1 MTKRLWAIIK
11 KEFTQLI
18 RDPITMLMM
27 IALPVL
33 LLIIYGYAASFDV
46 KNIPLAVFDQDK
58 SPVSREFISRFR
70 HSGYFD
76 LVEDLNS
83 NTQFKSRL
91 DSGKVKVIINIPAA
105 FSDLI
110 IAGEKAQVQVLVD
123 GSDPTWASSALS
135 YINEISQDYYHRL
148 VQSNFERQGI
158 KREFKPPINLIP
170 RIWYNET
177 LSSVNFF
184 IPGLIAVILMQISAT
199 LTSLTIISEKE
210 QGTMESLVVSPVR
223 KNELILGKVL
233 PYVIIAFLDV
243 IIVTIAGLLLFNIP
257 VKGNYLLLLLSSFVF
272 LMGAMGIGLLIST
285 NARSSQEAIQVA
297 ILITMLPSL
306 LLSGFVFPIENM
318 PWILQGVSLFIPARY
333 FIEILRAIY
342 LKGVGI
348 QCFWQAFIMMAIL
361 SILVLLESVRRFKK
375 RLS

>member
-1 MTKRLWAIIK
+1 
-11 KEFTQLI
+11 
-18 RDPITMLMM
+18 MLMM

-58 SPVSREFISRFR
+58 SSVSREFISRFK

-76 LVEDLNS
+76 LLEDLS
-83 NTQFKSRL
+83 SKTQFASRL
-91 DSGKVKVIINIPAA
+91 DSGKVKAIINIPVG
-105 FSDLI
+105 FSDFI
-110 IAGEKAQVQVLVD
+110 VAGKKAQVQVLVD

-135 YINEISQDYYHRL
+135 YINEISQDYYQGL
-148 VQSNFERQGI
+148 VQANFERQGI

-243 IIVTIAGLLLFNIP
+243 VIVTIAGLLLFNIP

-297 ILITMLPSL
+297 LVITMLPSI
-306 LLSGFVFPIENM
+306 LLSGFVFPVENM
-318 PWILQGVSLFIPARY
+318 PWILQGVSLLIPARY

-348 QCFWQAFIMMAIL
+348 ECFWQAFIMMAIL
-361 SILVLLESVRRFKK
+361 SMLVLLESVRRFKK
-375 RLS
+375 RIT